1 MFNNARAQAGV
12 DATVWDVAPDPE
24 LSQKAEAEAFIAT
37 RNEEEE
43 ASRLAV
49 VQARIALFI
58 TF

>member
-1 MFNNARAQAGV
+1 V